1 MLLAALWLG
10 CFFHAGK
17 WLALGLVWTGLCV
30 VAGLV
35 LRQLIGRPMQRLCQ
49 QAESLPWGGRSA
61 LQRGTR
67 TTIDELSAI
76 EQQLVTMA
84 DVLHSRL
91 SSSTEL
97 NLHLESE
104 VARRGAEQLRRK
116 AELEQTLQQ
125 LERARD
131 GLLRSEKLATV
142 GLVASKISEQI
153 TGPVEHLARQ
163 TVHLEQLFGQL
174 AEQGQVV
181 TGDATRAGE
190 VALVVSMK
198 QTLKDIVT
206 EAERTRD
213 LVRAMRVYAR
223 TNDEPRQEGHA
234 IERCELLTLLA
245 EVLRLFAAPVKVLL
259 VSASSDHSASSSGA
273 LLAESAAD
281 ALAALRL
288 QTGPLWV
295 VASLR
300 SDLALLLASCLLYGT
315 ETASFPA
322 IRAASSPKLL
332 PRLLLRVA
340 AAHVELLLETGGPH
354 LSAAG
359 LEARLSSGLRE
370 RLLAHGVVL
379 CFGSGSAAV
388 VSQTVVAARDT
399 VAPTRPTS
407 LTADPLVS
415 VMIPLWSA
423 SKTHGPQPGAGLVA
437 DN

>member
-35 LRQLIGRPMQRLCQ
+35 LRQLIGKPIRRLCQ

-153 TGPVEHLARQ
+153 TGPVEHLARHA
-163 TVHLEQLFGQL
+163 VLLEKLFGQL
-174 AEQGQVV
+174 MNQGQVV
-181 TGDATRAGE
+181 TGAAALDGD
-190 VALVVSMK
+190 VAMVVSLK
-198 QTLKDIVT
+198 QALGAIVT

-213 LVRAMRVYAR
+213 MVRAMRVYAR
-223 TNDEPRQEGHA
+223 TTDEPRQEGHA

-245 EVLRLFAAPVKVLL
+245 EVLRLFVAPVQVQL
-259 VSASSDHSASSSGA
+259 VSASEHAGFSGSSQPI
-273 LLAESAAD
+273 EPAAD

-288 QTGPLWV
+288 KTGPLWV

-315 ETASFPA
+315 EAASFPA
-322 IRAASSPKLL
+322 SRAGSSATLL
-332 PRLLLRVA
+332 PRLLLGVTA
-340 AAHVELLLETGGPH
+340 SHVELSLDDRGH
-354 LSAAG
+354 QLSAAG
-359 LEARLSSGLRE
+359 LQARLSSGLRE

-379 CFGSGSAAV
+379 CFGSLGIPQDLAA
-388 VSQTVVAARDT
+388 STW
-399 VAPTRPTS
+399 PTS
-407 LTADPLVS
+407 LAADLLVS
-415 VMIPLWSA
+415 VVIPLWPA
-423 SKTHGPQPGAGLVA
+423 SKSQVQQPEAGPVE
-437 DN
+437 NN

>member
-17 WLALGLVWTGLCV
+17 WLALGLVWMGLCV

-84 DVLHSRL
+84 DVLHGRL

-163 TVHLEQLFGQL
+163 TALLEQLFARL
-174 AEQGQVV
+174 AKQGQFA
-181 TGDATRAGE
+181 TGAATRDGE
-190 VALVVSMK
+190 VALLVSLG
-198 QTLKDIVT
+198 QALNDIVT

-223 TNDEPRQEGHA
+223 TTDEPRQEGHA

-245 EVLRLFAAPVKVLL
+245 EVLRLFAAPVQVQL
-259 VSASSDHSASSSGA
+259 VSVSEFATSSGQSQPT
-273 LLAESAAD
+273 ESAAD

-332 PRLLLRVA
+332 PRLLLRVTA
-340 AAHVELLLETGGPH
+340 VHVELLMETGGPH

-370 RLLAHGVVL
+370 RLLTHGVVL
-379 CFGSGSAAV
+379 CFGAEYDLV
-388 VSQTVVAARDT
+388 VSQTVAAVRDT
-399 VAPTRPTS
+399 PGFPRS
-407 LTADPLVS
+407 TAFAADSLVS
-415 VMIPLWSA
+415 VTIPLWSA
-423 SKTHGPQPGAGLVA
+423 SKTHGQKPGAGLVA

>member
-35 LRQLIGRPMQRLCQ
+35 LRQLIGKPMQRLCL

-84 DVLHSRL
+84 DVLHGRL

-142 GLVASKISEQI
+142 GLVASNLSEQI

-163 TVHLEQLFGQL
+163 TVHLQQLFGQL

-245 EVLRLFAAPVKVLL
+245 EVLRLFAAPVQVQL
-259 VSASSDHSASSSGA
+259 VSASEHAASSGRSQQ
-273 LLAESAAD
+273 AEAAAD

-332 PRLLLRVA
+332 PRLLLRVTA
-340 AAHVELLLETGGPH
+340 ASVELLLETGAYH

-370 RLLAHGVVL
+370 RLLAHGVLL
-379 CFGSGSAAV
+379 CFGSESAAV
-388 VSQTVVAARDT
+388 VSQTVGAARDT

>member
-17 WLALGLVWTGLCV
+17 WLALGLVWVGLCV

-84 DVLHSRL
+84 DLLHSRL

-142 GLVASKISEQI
+142 GLVASKLSEQI

-163 TVHLEQLFGQL
+163 TTLLEQLFGQL
-174 AEQGQVV
+174 AEQGQVAA
-181 TGDATRAGE
+181 GAATSDGE
-190 VALVVSMK
+190 VALVVSLK
-198 QTLKDIVT
+198 QALQDIVT

-223 TNDEPRQEGHA
+223 TTDEPRQEGHA

-245 EVLRLFAAPVKVLL
+245 EVLRLFAAPVQVQL
-259 VSASSDHSASSSGA
+259 VAASEHAASGGRSQPTE
-273 LLAESAAD
+273 LAAD

-295 VASLR
+295 LASLR

-322 IRAASSPKLL
+322 IRTASSPKLL
-332 PRLLLRVA
+332 PRLLLRVT
-340 AAHVELLLETGGPH
+340 AAHVKLLLETGGPH

-359 LEARLSSGLRE
+359 LGARLSSGLRE

-379 CFGSGSAAV
+379 CFGAEVDPAA
-388 VSQTVVAARDT
+388 SQAVAAARDS
-399 VAPTRPTS
+399 AAFARPIA
-407 LTADPLVS
+407 LAADPLVS

-423 SKTHGPQPGAGLVA
+423 SKTVGQQPRAGLVA

>member
-1 MLLAALWLG
+1 VLLAALWLG

-84 DVLHSRL
+84 EVLHSRL

-163 TVHLEQLFGQL
+163 SALLEQLFARL
-174 AEQGQVV
+174 AEQGQVATGAV
-181 TGDATRAGE
+181 TSDGE
-190 VALVVSMK
+190 VALVGSMG
-198 QTLKDIVT
+198 QALKEIVT

-223 TNDEPRQEGHA
+223 TTDEPRQEGHA
-234 IERCELLTLLA
+234 IDRCELLTLLA
-245 EVLRLFAAPVKVLL
+245 EVLRLFAAPVQVEL
-259 VSASSDHSASSSGA
+259 VSDSEHAFSSGRSQPT
-273 LLAESAAD
+273 ESATD

-288 QTGPLWV
+288 KTGPLWV
-295 VASLR
+295 LASLR

-315 ETASFPA
+315 EAASFPA

-332 PRLLLRVA
+332 PRLLLRVTA
-340 AAHVELLLETGGPH
+340 ARVELLLETGGPH

-379 CFGSGSAAV
+379 CFGAESAWV
-388 VSQTVVAARDT
+388 VSSAVGVARDT
-399 VAPTRPTS
+399 AASTRPTA
-407 LTADPLVS
+407 LAADPLVS

-423 SKTHGPQPGAGLVA
+423 SKTHGQQLEAGLVA

>member
-1 MLLAALWLG
+1 VLLAALWLG
-10 CFFHAGK
+10 CYFHAGK

-153 TGPVEHLARQ
+153 TGPVEQLARQ
-163 TVHLEQLFGQL
+163 TALLEQLFGQL
-174 AEQGQVV
+174 AEQGPVV
-181 TGDATRAGE
+181 TGAATLDGE
-190 VALVVSMK
+190 VALVVSLQ
-198 QTLKDIVT
+198 QTVKDIVT
-206 EAERTRD
+206 QAGRTRD

-223 TNDEPRQEGHA
+223 TTDEPRQEGHA
-234 IERCELLTLLA
+234 IDRCELLTLLA
-245 EVLRLFAAPVKVLL
+245 EVLRLFAAPVQVQL
-259 VSASSDHSASSSGA
+259 VSASEHAASSGRSQPT
-273 LLAESAAD
+273 ESAAD
-281 ALAALRL
+281 ALAALR
-288 QTGPLWV
+288 QHTGPLWV
-295 VASLR
+295 LASLR
-300 SDLALLLASCLLYGT
+300 SDLALLLASSLLYGT
-315 ETASFPA
+315 EAASFPA
-322 IRAASSPKLL
+322 IRAGSSPKLL
-332 PRLLLRVA
+332 PRLLLGVTA
-340 AAHVELLLETGGPH
+340 SHVELLLDAGGHH
-354 LSAAG
+354 LLAAG

-379 CFGSGSAAV
+379 CFGPESAPVA
-388 VSQTVVAARDT
+388 SQRVGVALDT
-399 VAPTRPTS
+399 AASSMPTA
-407 LTADPLVS
+407 LAAAPLVS
-415 VMIPLWSA
+415 VMVPLWSA
-423 SKTHGPQPGAGLVA
+423 SKTHGQQSGTGLDA